1 MKVNFCIF
9 VYIHILD
16 FIGFIANQSFSPKSL
31 TKVYIQNMTNKE
43 IKIPAN
49 KKEKA
54 RSRLAFLHNQC

>member
-9 VYIHILD
+9 VYIYSID
-16 FIGFIANQSFSPKSL
+16 FIGFIANHSFSPKSL

>member
-1 MKVNFCIF
+1 
-9 VYIHILD
+9 
-16 FIGFIANQSFSPKSL
+16 
-31 TKVYIQNMTNKE
+31 MTNKE